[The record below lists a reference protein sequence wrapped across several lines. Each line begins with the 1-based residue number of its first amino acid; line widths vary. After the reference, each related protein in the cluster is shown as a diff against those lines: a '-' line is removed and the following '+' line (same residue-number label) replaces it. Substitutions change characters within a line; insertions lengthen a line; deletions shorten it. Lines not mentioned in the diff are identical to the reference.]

1 MAKENKWL
9 WILFSFLFSFC
20 SSNAELTYRRELLF
34 FFDKLEVR
42 GAIDVFIR
50 KGQRN
55 REAYVYADSEI
66 IDNIQ
71 LKVSDRTLF
80 LDANNTFFLQRRLPF
95 LKLQAERT
103 FPVEILLSVDQLT
116 NIGVHENSNLTCT
129 ALFSPN
135 LDLFVTSSGKVH
147 LENLDC
153 PSLTLRQEG
162 SGTVVLKGKQVRQ
175 MQAQFSGNGN
185 LWAQELELEDAI
197 ITHQGNG
204 RIELHPSNWLDAR
217 IRGKGNLVLH
227 HKPERMVV
235 DNTGEGTVS
244 DLLPDAAP
252 YYDLNGSMPKL
263 TKPVSQ

>member
-9 WILFSFLFSFC
+9 WILFSFFFSFC

-71 LKVSDRTLF
+71 LQVRDRTLY

-116 NIGVHENSNLTCT
+116 TIGVHENSNLTCT
-129 ALFSPN
+129 QTP
-135 LDLFVTSSGKVH
+135 
-147 LENLDC
+147 
-153 PSLTLRQEG
+153 
-162 SGTVVLKGKQVRQ
+162 
-175 MQAQFSGNGN
+175 
-185 LWAQELELEDAI
+185 
-197 ITHQGNG
+197 
-204 RIELHPSNWLDAR
+204 
-217 IRGKGNLVLH
+217 
-227 HKPERMVV
+227 
-235 DNTGEGTVS
+235 
-244 DLLPDAAP
+244 
-252 YYDLNGSMPKL
+252 
-263 TKPVSQ
+263 